1 MLRLSACYDKRYRL
15 PNDTLNE
22 DVFAKITH
30 SNKSSCPDGMVS
42 LVKLDNSYMKEKS
55 FRG

>member
-55 FRG
+55 F